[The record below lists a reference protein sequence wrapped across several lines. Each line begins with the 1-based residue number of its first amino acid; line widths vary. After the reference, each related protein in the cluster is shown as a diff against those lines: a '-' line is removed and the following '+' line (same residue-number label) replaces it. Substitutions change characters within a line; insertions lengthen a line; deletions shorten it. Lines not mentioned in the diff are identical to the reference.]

1 MKGYG
6 RGESRPGHFAV
17 YLDQRPSDIKS
28 RRGCIDMISALY
40 VLGGSLS
47 FALSASGAW
56 NSNDR
61 LEAAL
66 EGAVI
71 CGWLGALIG
80 AIAVARNSD
89 SQWENLG
96 PAVAVMLLTVMYGY
110 FVKVIVRLVLLG
122 RSRQ

>member
-1 MKGYG
+1 MAGLKADVGILLFILISG
-6 RGESRPGHFAV
+6 LVISSLSVSF
-17 YLDQRPSDIKS
+17 
-28 RRGCIDMISALY
+28 IDMISALY

-56 NSNDR
+56 NSKDR
-61 LEAAL
+61 LEAAS

>member
-1 MKGYG
+1 MAGVKADLGILLFILFSG
-6 RGESRPGHFAV
+6 LVISGLSVSF
-17 YLDQRPSDIKS
+17 
-28 RRGCIDMISALY
+28 IDMISALY

-56 NSNDR
+56 NSKDR
-61 LEAAL
+61 LEAAS

-96 PAVAVMLLTVMYGY
+96 PAVAVMLLTVLYGY
-110 FVKVIVRLVLLG
+110 FVKVVVRLVLLG

>member
-1 MKGYG
+1 MAGVKADLGILLFILISG
-6 RGESRPGHFAV
+6 LVISSLGVSFIE
-17 YLDQRPSDIKS
+17 
-28 RRGCIDMISALY
+28 MISALY

-96 PAVAVMLLTVMYGY
+96 PAVAVILLTVMYGY